1 MSGVLVVLGMFGVFG
16 VAGLLLVTPVPGV
29 AFPTLAVEP
38 SLPNMGSK
46 PLPPPQPAK
55 NAVRRVGSKP
65 TVDFE
70 KLREIFMNSFLR
82 FDAFYI

>member
-1 MSGVLVVLGMFGVFG
+1 MLGVFG
-16 VAGLLLVTPVPGV
+16 VLGVLGVTGLLLVTPVPGV

-46 PLPPPQPAK
+46 PLPPPPQPARK
-55 NAVRRVGSKP
+55 AVRRVGSKP
-65 TVDFE
+65 TADFE

-82 FDAFYI
+82 FNASYIC